1 MNEQLK
7 SYARRSLKDGL
18 AQLPETWHQKFKLM
32 YARDGGRRSVEES
45 LAMPINEVVDMMP
58 EDKLGWAMS
67 QVENSLKKLAA
78 THVA

>member
-45 LAMPINEVVDMMP
+45 LAMPINE
-58 EDKLGWAMS
+58 WW
-67 QVENSLKKLAA
+67 
-78 THVA
+78 T